1 MSALKC
7 RIKKLVTIL
16 IDTYINLQRVLS
28 SDNMKSEAEY
38 QLRAVKV
45 KLESMDIAA
54 SSLDKQDKQ

>member
-1 MSALKC
+1 MSD
-7 RIKKLVTIL
+7 KKLVTIL
-16 IDTYINLQRVLS
+16 IDTYINLQSILS